1 MDIRTFF
8 LAKQKSQL
16 ESKNNYKLDN
26 ENAFTVRTKIK
37 RNGIEYFITTNAD
50 IQDKTIK
57 RFINSLI
64 DNIETDEEELKE
76 KDSLRRILTACTIVS
91 DEIQKITS
99 SLNSR
104 LDRLDRLDRL

>member
-8 LAKQKSQL
+8 SAKKKSQL
-16 ESKNNYKLDN
+16 DNKN
-26 ENAFTVRTKIK
+26 ASTVRTKIK
-37 RNGIEYFITTNAD
+37 RNGVEYFITTNAD
-50 IQDKTIK
+50 VQDKMIK

-64 DNIETDEEELKE
+64 DTIETDDEELEE

-104 LDRLDRLDRL
+104 LDRLDKLDRL